1 MIQIKNFKLGFIK
14 TNAYVVINDESKEAF
29 VIDPGEKQ
37 GTFVDYFQVEGYE
50 LKGILLTHGHFDH
63 IGCVEPL
70 VEKYGTPVYA
80 LEVEKEMLAK
90 PTVNMST
97 TIRRNMSITDVIG
110 LSDGQTL
117 EIAGVEVKV
126 IATPGH
132 TLGGC
137 CYYIASQGVVFSGDT
152 LFLESVGRTDFPGG
166 SHSEIVRSIREKL
179 LVLPEDTIVYPG
191 HMDPTTVEHEK
202 QYNPYV

>member
-1 MIQIKNFKLGFIK
+1 MIQIKNFKLGFIR
-14 TNAYVVINDESKEAF
+14 TNAYVIINDETKEAF
-29 VIDPGEKQ
+29 VIDPGDKQ
-37 GTFVDYFQVEGYE
+37 NTFVDYFQVEGYD

-63 IGCVEPL
+63 IGGVEPL
-70 VEKYGTPVYA
+70 VEKYGATVYA
-80 LEVEKEMLAK
+80 LEVEREMLAT
-90 PTVNMST
+90 PAVNMST
-97 TIRRNMSITDVIG
+97 TIRRNMSITDVSG
-110 LSDGQTL
+110 LEDGQIL

-191 HMDPTTVEHEK
+191 HMEPTTVEHEK
-202 QYNPYV
+202 QYNPFI